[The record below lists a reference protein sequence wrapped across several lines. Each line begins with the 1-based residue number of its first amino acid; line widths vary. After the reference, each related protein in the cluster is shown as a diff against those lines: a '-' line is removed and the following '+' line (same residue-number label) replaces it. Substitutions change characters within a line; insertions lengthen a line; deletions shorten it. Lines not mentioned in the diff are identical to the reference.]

1 MKYRFNVPALRAI
14 RDQGN
19 MCCFLNRLI
28 EDTGSIHIKTCDR
41 VLDLINEVTYAADQ
55 LPEPDYSPF
64 SKAAMDSLLG
74 CIQPLTSLT
83 PPCQVYLPNVA
94 RSSVIVAFWNNKNK
108 PELIRQLINNSKAT
122 VDYFDQD
129 SIDCLRSA
137 MELARKKT
145 ELFDL
150 SSNSF
155 YIVPMAIDHIINAI
169 KFA

>member
-14 RDQGN
+14 RSRGD
-19 MCCFLNRLI
+19 MCPLLNQLI
-28 EDTGSIHIKTCDR
+28 EETGSIHIKSCDR

>member
-1 MKYRFNVPALRAI
+1 RG
-14 RDQGN
+14 D
-19 MCCFLNRLI
+19 MCPLLNQLI
-28 EDTGSIHIKTCDR
+28 EETGSIHIKTCDR

>member
-1 MKYRFNVPALRAI
+1 
-14 RDQGN
+14 
-19 MCCFLNRLI
+19 
-28 EDTGSIHIKTCDR
+28 
-41 VLDLINEVTYAADQ
+41 
-55 LPEPDYSPF
+55 
-64 SKAAMDSLLG
+64 MDSLLG

-122 VDYFDQD
+122 VDCFDQD

-169 KFA
+169 NFA